1 MPLSGDYEPS
11 ALQWVRDQVETY
23 ERTGGKEAATL
34 RDTGIPEIIVTSRG
48 ASPRRHPRR

>member
-34 RDTGIPEIIVTSRG
+34 RDTGIPVSRSEEHTSELQ
-48 ASPRRHPRR
+48 SPC